1 MKKYLRYYV
10 TAGIGLIVA
19 ALIIFGKGAF
29 SQKEIKETYKI
40 IADGFFV
47 PGILFVCFGLLIF
60 SSNEGTFDM
69 LAFGVK
75 WLKNTFK
82 KNMPRMESFYD
93 FKEARHEKSKSFGY
107 ICIVGLFFVAISA
120 LFAYFYMKN
129 K

>member
-1 MKKYLRYYV
+1 
-10 TAGIGLIVA
+10 
-19 ALIIFGKGAF
+19 
-29 SQKEIKETYKI
+29 
-40 IADGFFV
+40 
-47 PGILFVCFGLLIF
+47 
-60 SSNEGTFDM
+60 M

-82 KNMPRMESFYD
+82 KNMPKMESFYD

-129 K
+129 HYSLDRNGRKNHEESLDN